1 MLIHSRLLACMN
13 LIQGNFLCDV
23 GTDHALLP
31 VYAIQ
36 KNIIQQ
42 AIACDIGKLPLESAR
57 KTVQKYQLADK
68 IALILSD
75 GLRNINHQ
83 DITDIVIA
91 GMGGETII
99 HVLQDTCAFSLADK
113 NLILQPMTKSELL
126 RVWLYQ
132 NGYEIQQEI
141 CIPDGKFLYAVLQV
155 QYSGICKNPN
165 ARETYFGKMNLSD
178 KNGLAYANRQYQKL
192 CKARQGRLSAGQDIT
207 ELEKSI
213 QELEGYLS
221 CKS

>member
-1 MLIHSRLLACMN
+1 
-13 LIQGNFLCDV
+13 
-23 GTDHALLP
+23 
-31 VYAIQ
+31 

-99 HVLQDTCAFSLADK
+99 HVLQDTCAFSLANK
-113 NLILQPMTKSELL
+113 NLILQPMTKAELL
-126 RVWLYQ
+126 RAWLYQ
-132 NGYEIQQEI
+132 NGYEIQQET
-141 CIPDGKFLYAVLQV
+141 CVHDGNFLYAILQV
-155 QYSGICKNPN
+155 YYSGICKNPN
-165 ARETYFGKMNLSD
+165 AKDMYFGKMNLSD

-192 CKARQGRLSAGQDIT
+192 CKARQGRLSAGQDVT
-207 ELEKSI
+207 ELEKWI
-213 QELEGYLS
+213 HELEKYMKFYL
-221 CKS
+221 